1 MKGIKKVTFFC
12 LILLGFGCDN
22 EKPNNEYIGLKK
34 EISALKDSL
43 YHFQHGYYHFRRIN
57 TIANCRDTVFKQN
70 HKYVFD
76 CYMAGYEMISQG
88 NLMNMEITGKS
99 TNGNSLKFEKVN
111 GDIKMHYVPE
121 FSGKDTLKLFY
132 NFHEN
137 DTIGWMRFPMN
148 LEVSVLGSGK

>member
-1 MKGIKKVTFFC
+1 MKIIIYSC
-12 LILLGFGCDN
+12 LFLFVFGCEN
-22 EKPNNEYIGLKK
+22 GNRSSECSSLKK
-34 EISALKDSL
+34 EIRELKDSL
-43 YHFQHGYYHFRRIN
+43 QNFHDYYYHFRGVK
-57 TIANCRDTVFKQN
+57 TIAQSRDTIFNINKEYTFN
-70 HKYVFD
+70 